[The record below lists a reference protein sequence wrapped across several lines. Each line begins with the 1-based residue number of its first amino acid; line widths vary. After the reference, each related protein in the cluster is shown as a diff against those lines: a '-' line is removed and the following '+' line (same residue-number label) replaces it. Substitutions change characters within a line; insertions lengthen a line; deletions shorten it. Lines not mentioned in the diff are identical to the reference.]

1 MGFGGLGGMELG
13 LIMLVLMLV
22 FGAKRLPELGRGLGR
37 GIREFKDSV
46 SGITGEIT
54 DLDRAVRAPA
64 EPGRLSGGA
73 GSGAGAG
80 SGTGGDADTARDGQR
95 S

>member
-46 SGITGEIT
+46 SGITAEL
-54 DLDRAVRAPA
+54 DELDRVSPVASESPRLQTGAH
-64 EPGRLSGGA
+64 EPGAERGA
-73 GSGAGAG
+73 PQ
-80 SGTGGDADTARDGQR
+80 D
-95 S
+95 